1 MNSCSP
7 GLCPDVLPFPA
18 MPALWHWQLL
28 GGGLLGPPPCRGSEK
43 LTGIPAVRAPSQAG
57 STLGQ
62 SGLGAQGEPRS
73 PSCAENSLESCPSL
87 MAANGGWWEIDI
99 RLLSE
104 HFLGFCPVQAQDEM
118 VWSTALSRGGSYSA
132 VHVPPSPAL
141 MVQRPVKL
149 LLQAVVQFLPWG
161 TQGQAPQGRAGH

>member
-1 MNSCSP
+1 
-7 GLCPDVLPFPA
+7 
-18 MPALWHWQLL
+18 
-28 GGGLLGPPPCRGSEK
+28 
-43 LTGIPAVRAPSQAG
+43 
-57 STLGQ
+57 
-62 SGLGAQGEPRS
+62 
-73 PSCAENSLESCPSL
+73 